1 MDIPFIDLDAQEKV
15 IGKKLEG
22 AVETV
27 LQHKKFINGPEV
39 SVFEESL
46 AKFANVNNAITC
58 GSGTD
63 ALLLP
68 LMAIGVGEGDAVFVP
83 SFTFVATAEVVS
95 LLKATPFFVDVD
107 MKTFN
112 IDPEI
117 FIELNESIQSEVLQL
132 LSIDSLIKIIK
143 RLESD
148 NAIKILENLSKEVK
162 EKVLEKLPPKDKF
175 LLQEGLSYPEDSA
188 ARIMQREFTA
198 VPSNW
203 TVGQTIDYLRENK
216 DLPEE
221 FLEIFIVDNEFKPIG
236 TVPSSRVLRTSRDL
250 KMNSIMREM
259 PVLISVNMDK
269 EEVGLTFENYNL
281 VSAGVVNK
289 ENKLVGMITAD
300 DVVTV
305 VQEEAEEDA
314 LRLAGVGDEEI
325 TDSVMLKTK
334 RRFNWLLLN
343 LFTALLATWV
353 ISFFGASIEQ
363 MVALAFLMP
372 IVASMGGNAGMQTL
386 AVTIRAIATKELSKS
401 NFNRVVGKEFLIGIL
416 NGIIFAIITA
426 IIVQLWFK
434 ELNLSILI
442 GISMVLN
449 MIVAGLFGILV
460 PVSLKKLNIDPAL
473 ASSVF
478 VTTITDVIGFLSFLG
493 LGSFYFL
500 N

>member
-1 MDIPFIDLDAQEKV
+1 MVLLKPAGNKKVNLDFNKE
-15 IGKKLEG
+15 
-22 AVETV
+22 
-27 LQHKKFINGPEV
+27 FINTFSEKIENANIEFINQTLKDLHEADVANLIENLNPNTRIKLIEL
-39 SVFEESL
+39 ES
-46 AKFANVNNAITC
+46 
-58 GSGTD
+58 
-63 ALLLP
+63 
-68 LMAIGVGEGDAVFVP
+68 
-83 SFTFVATAEVVS
+83 
-95 LLKATPFFVDVD
+95 
-107 MKTFN
+107 FN
-112 IDPEI
+112 INPEI
-117 FIELNESIQSEVLQL
+117 FIELNESIQGEVLQL
-132 LSIDSLIKIIK
+132 LSIDSIIKIIK

-148 NAIKILENLSKEVK
+148 NAIKILENLEKK
-162 EKVLEKLPPKDKF
+162 TKDKVLDKLPPKDKF
-175 LLQEGLSYPEDSA
+175 LLEEGLSYPEDSA

-203 TVGQTIDYLRENK
+203 TVGQTIDYLREDK

-221 FLEIFIVDNEFKPIG
+221 FLEIFIVDNDFKPIG
-236 TVPSSRVLRTSRDL
+236 TVPSSRVLRTSRDS
-250 KMNSIMREM
+250 KMNSIMIEM
-259 PVLISVNMDK
+259 PVLISANMDQ

-289 ENKLVGMITAD
+289 DNKLVGMITAD

-305 VQEEAEEDA
+305 VQEEAEEDV

-353 ISFFGASIEQ
+353 ISNFGASIEQ

-386 AVTIRAIATKELSKS
+386 AVTIRAIATKELSKN

-416 NGIIFAIITA
+416 NGIIFAIITGV
-426 IIVQLWFK
+426 IVQIWFK
-434 ELNLSILI
+434 QYNLSLLI
-442 GISMVLN
+442 GVSMILN

-460 PVSLKKLNIDPAL
+460 PVSLKKMNIDPAL

-493 LGSFYFL
+493 LGSIYFL

>member
-1 MDIPFIDLDAQEKV
+1 MTLVKSTGNKKVNLDFNKE
-15 IGKKLEG
+15 
-22 AVETV
+22 
-27 LQHKKFINGPEV
+27 FINTFNEKIQLNDIQFV
-39 SVFEESL
+39 NQTIKDLHESDV
-46 AKFANVNNAITC
+46 ANLIENLSNESRTKLIEIEA
-58 GSGTD
+58 
-63 ALLLP
+63 
-68 LMAIGVGEGDAVFVP
+68 
-83 SFTFVATAEVVS
+83 
-95 LLKATPFFVDVD
+95 
-107 MKTFN
+107 FN
-112 IDPEI
+112 IDPDI

-132 LSIDSLIKIIK
+132 LSVNSIINILK

-148 NAIKILENLSKEVK
+148 DSIKILENL
-162 EKVLEKLPPKDKF
+162 EKKKKLEVLEKLPPKDKF
-175 LLQEGLSYPEDSA
+175 LLEEGLSYPEDSA

-203 TVGQTIDYLRENK
+203 SVGQTIDYLRENK

-221 FLEIFIVDNEFKPIG
+221 FLEIFIVDNDFKPIG
-236 TVPSSRVLRTSRDL
+236 TVPSSRVLRTSRDS
-250 KMNSIMREM
+250 KMNSIMSEM

-269 EEVGLTFENYNL
+269 EEVGHTFENYSL

-289 ENKLVGMITAD
+289 NNKLVGMITAD

-305 VQEEAEEDA
+305 VQEEAEEDV

-325 TDSVMLKTK
+325 TDSVIVKTK

-353 ISFFGASIEQ
+353 ISNFGASIEQ

-386 AVTIRAIATKELSKS
+386 AVTIRAIATKELSSS
-401 NFNRVVGKEFLIGIL
+401 NFNKVVGKEFVIGVL
-416 NGIIFAIITA
+416 NGIIFAVITA
-426 IIVQLWFK
+426 VIVQLWFK
-434 ELNLSILI
+434 EINLSLLI
-442 GISMVLN
+442 GVSMILN

-493 LGSFYFL
+493 LGSYYFL
-500 N
+500 G

>member
-1 MDIPFIDLDAQEKV
+1 MTLPKSTKSKKVNLDFNKEFISTFTQNIESRN
-15 IGKKLEG
+15 
-22 AVETV
+22 VE
-27 LQHKKFINGPEV
+27 FINQTLKDLHEADVANLIENLNPDIRNKLIEI
-39 SVFEESL
+39 ES
-46 AKFANVNNAITC
+46 
-58 GSGTD
+58 
-63 ALLLP
+63 
-68 LMAIGVGEGDAVFVP
+68 
-83 SFTFVATAEVVS
+83 
-95 LLKATPFFVDVD
+95 
-107 MKTFN
+107 FN

-162 EKVLEKLPPKDKF
+162 EKVLGKLPPKDKF

-203 TVGQTIDYLRENK
+203 TVGQTIDYLREDK

-221 FLEIFIVDNEFKPIG
+221 FLEIFIVDNDFKPIG

-250 KMNSIMREM
+250 KMSSIMREM

-416 NGIIFAIITA
+416 NGIIFAVITA

-434 ELNLSILI
+434 ELNLSLLI
-442 GISMVLN
+442 GISMILN

>member
-1 MDIPFIDLDAQEKV
+1 MALPKSREAKKVNLDFNKEFISTFTHNIES
-15 IGKKLEG
+15 GN
-22 AVETV
+22 VE
-27 LQHKKFINGPEV
+27 FINQTLKDLHEADVANLIENLNPDTRNKLIEI
-39 SVFEESL
+39 ES
-46 AKFANVNNAITC
+46 
-58 GSGTD
+58 
-63 ALLLP
+63 
-68 LMAIGVGEGDAVFVP
+68 
-83 SFTFVATAEVVS
+83 
-95 LLKATPFFVDVD
+95 
-107 MKTFN
+107 FN

-132 LSIDSLIKIIK
+132 LSIESLIKIIK

-198 VPSNW
+198 VPSDW
-203 TVGQTIDYLRENK
+203 TVGQTIDYLREDK

-221 FLEIFIVDNEFKPIG
+221 FLEIFIVDNDFKPIG

-250 KMNSIMREM
+250 KMNSIMKEM

-434 ELNLSILI
+434 ELNLSLLI
-442 GISMVLN
+442 GISMILN

>member
-1 MDIPFIDLDAQEKV
+1 MVLLKST
-15 IGKKLEG
+15 GNKKLNLDFNKE
-22 AVETV
+22 
-27 LQHKKFINGPEV
+27 FINTFSKNIESKNISFINLTLKDLHEADIANLIENLNPETRTKLI
-39 SVFEESL
+39 E
-46 AKFANVNNAITC
+46 I
-58 GSGTD
+58 D
-63 ALLLP
+63 
-68 LMAIGVGEGDAVFVP
+68 
-83 SFTFVATAEVVS
+83 SFI
-95 LLKATPFFVDVD
+95 
-107 MKTFN
+107 

-117 FIELNESIQSEVLQL
+117 FIELNESVQSEVLQL
-132 LSIDSLIKIIK
+132 LSTDSLIKIIK

-148 NAIKILENLSKEVK
+148 NAIKILENLSIEIK

-203 TVGQTIDYLRENK
+203 SVGQTIDYLREDK

-221 FLEIFIVDNEFKPIG
+221 FLEIFIVDNDFKPIG
-236 TVPSSRVLRTSRDL
+236 TVPSSRVLRTSRDS
-250 KMNSIMREM
+250 KMNSIMIEM

-314 LRLAGVGDEEI
+314 LLLAGVGNEEI

-353 ISFFGASIEQ
+353 ISNFGASIEQ

-416 NGIIFAIITA
+416 NGIIFAIITGV
-426 IIVQLWFK
+426 IVQLWFK
-434 ELNLSILI
+434 ESNLSLLI
-442 GISMVLN
+442 GISMILN

-460 PVSLKKLNIDPAL
+460 PVSLKKVNIDPAL

-493 LGSFYFL
+493 LGSYYFL